1 MHDSN
6 HREPVYSLA
15 DRLAQ
20 GKALRQRVPRTSHAE
35 WSKAADR
42 PDPVE
47 SLERTSANRVPELVP
62 IRYGRMVHS
71 PFTFLRGS
79 AAAMAFDLAPTPA
92 TGIRVQLGG
101 DSHLNNFGAFGTP
114 ERNLVFDVM
123 DFDETLPGPWEWDLK
138 RLAASVVVAGRSI
151 GLTER
156 DCEEAAAAAARS
168 YRQRMREYSEMRAIE
183 VWYAHIDGTVV
194 MDLARAADKRR
205 CRQPTLAQARSQV
218 AAHIYPKMTELVD
231 GHPRIADR
239 PPLVFH
245 PHPEGRF
252 EDQMHAFFKRYRE
265 SLSSDRRLLLSRYR
279 IVDMAMKV
287 VGVGSVGTRC
297 AVILLMADDDDPLFL
312 QYKEAGESVLAP
324 YAGKSQ
330 YSNQGQ
336 RVVAGQRAM
345 QAASDILLGWSSDEG
360 RDFYFRQLRD
370 MKAVINVDGLSAS
383 AMIDYAQMCGWA
395 LARAHAKSG
404 DAALI
409 SGYLGKSDVF
419 DGAIAKFAR
428 AYADIT
434 EQDYAAMLAAVK
446 SGRLPVEADTSERT
460 CPKEITA
467 AASSAS

>member
-1 MHDSN
+1 MN
-6 HREPVYSLA
+6 EPHHAEHAYALA
-15 DRLAQ
+15 ERLAQ

-35 WSKAADR
+35 WTKASDR

-47 SLERTSANRVPELVP
+47 MLERTSAGRVPELVP
-62 IRYGRMVHS
+62 IRYGRMIHS

-79 AAAMAFDLAPTPA
+79 AAAMAFDLAATPA
-92 TGIRVQLGG
+92 TGVRVQLGG

-138 RLAASVVVAGRSI
+138 RLAASVVVTGRSI
-151 GLTER
+151 GVAER

-168 YRQRMREYSEMRAIE
+168 YRQRIREYAEMRAIE

-194 MDLARAADKRR
+194 LDLARAADKRR

-218 AAHIYPKMTELVD
+218 AAHIFPRMTELVD
-231 GHPRIADR
+231 GHPRILDR

-245 PHPEGRF
+245 PHPDSHF
-252 EDQMHAFFKRYRE
+252 EDQMHSFFKQYRE

-279 IVDMAMKV
+279 IVDVAMKV

-297 AVILLMADDDDPLFL
+297 AVILLMADEHDPLFL

-330 YSNQGQ
+330 YANQGQ

-345 QAASDILLGWSSDEG
+345 QASSDILLGWSSDEG

-370 MKAVINVDGLSAS
+370 MKAVINVEGLSA
-383 AMIDYAQMCGWA
+383 AALIDYAQMCGWA
-395 LARAHAKSG
+395 LARAHAKGG
-404 DAALI
+404 DAGLI

-419 DGAIAKFAR
+419 DHAIAAFAR
-428 AYADIT
+428 TYADAT

-446 SGRLPVEADTSERT
+446 SGRLTIEADTPEST
-460 CPKEITA
+460 HQAP
-467 AASSAS
+467 S

>member
-1 MHDSN
+1 MHQQHHSE
-6 HREPVYSLA
+6 RVYSLA

-47 SLERTSANRVPELVP
+47 LLERTSANRVSELVP

-79 AAAMAFDLAPTPA
+79 AAAMAFDLAPTPT

-151 GLTER
+151 GLAQR
-156 DCEEAAAAAARS
+156 DCEEAAAASARS
-168 YRQRMREYSEMRAIE
+168 YRQRMREYAEMRAIE
-183 VWYAHIDGTVV
+183 VWYAHIDGTIV

-231 GHPRIADR
+231 GHPRIVDR

-245 PHPEGRF
+245 PHPDGRF
-252 EDQMHAFFKRYRE
+252 EDQMHTFFKKYRE

-279 IVDMAMKV
+279 IVDVAMKV

-297 AVILLMADDDDPLFL
+297 AVILLMADDNDPLFL

-330 YSNQGQ
+330 YANQGQ

-345 QAASDILLGWSSDEG
+345 QAASDILLGWSSEEG

-370 MKAVINVDGLSAS
+370 MKAVINVEGLSAS

-404 DAALI
+404 DSALI

-419 DGAIAKFAR
+419 DHAIAEFAR
-428 AYADIT
+428 AYADAT

-446 SGRLPVEADTSERT
+446 SGRLPVEADAAERT
-460 CPKEITA
+460 RPKELTA
-467 AASSAS
+467 AAQSAS